1 MRDYA
6 MNRAAASESLGS
18 ALVTLYHNWQARRA
32 MARLADCNDHL
43 LKDIG
48 VTRDDIDWVRH
59 LPLSENPRLALEDRA
74 FRRSLD

>member
-1 MRDYA
+1 MRNYA

-18 ALVTLYHNWQARRA
+18 ALVTLYHNWQAHREV
-32 MARLADCNDHL
+32 ARLSRYDDHM

-48 VTRDDIDWVRH
+48 VTRDDIYWVRH

-74 FRRSLD
+74 FRRARE